1 MSNRNRNDRE
11 WYVPGEDLKVP
22 EGIYYDEYS
31 RHDDAYYMRRGGGT
45 TKKDEAHSWA
55 NAVKRIGPY
64 AWKLLVLIVK
74 KHGDN
79 REHGTEVLVQG
90 FTELGSTPQK
100 YRTALKQLKRMGLI
114 SFVGV
119 RAGTLARINGPD
131 VFFMVETEENWE
143 GYGRLTVL

>member
-1 MSNRNRNDRE
+1 MSLAKTLRFLRAFTTTNTA
-11 WYVPGEDLKVP
+11 GTTTHTTCA
-22 EGIYYDEYS
+22 G
-31 RHDDAYYMRRGGGT
+31 GGGT